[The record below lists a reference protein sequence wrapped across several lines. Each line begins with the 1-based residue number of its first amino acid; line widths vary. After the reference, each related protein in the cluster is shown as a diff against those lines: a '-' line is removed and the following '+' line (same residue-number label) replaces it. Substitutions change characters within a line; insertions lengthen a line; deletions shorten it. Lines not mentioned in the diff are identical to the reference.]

1 MEKGCWI
8 NESNFVG
15 KILFNPLKRQGMIYW
30 ILFAVIYVVGIFVA
44 YNKMQSWSH
53 TKFEKVA
60 FSVIWPLV
68 AILYGIHWLHNNM

>member
-1 MEKGCWI
+1 
-8 NESNFVG
+8 
-15 KILFNPLKRQGMIYW
+15 MIYW

-44 YNKMQSWSH
+44 YNKMQSWPH